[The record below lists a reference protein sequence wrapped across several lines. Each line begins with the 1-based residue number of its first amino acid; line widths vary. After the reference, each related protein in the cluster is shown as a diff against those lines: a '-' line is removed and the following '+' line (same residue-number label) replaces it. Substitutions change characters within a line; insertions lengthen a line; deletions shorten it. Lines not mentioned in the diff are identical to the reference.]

1 MLKKVEI
8 AFHSYLA
15 ANFSSGTSLMNISI
29 FWEYF
34 HRFIIFYLLWLPFW
48 RCETFIYF
56 FFTKILTWQLF
67 PQERLWWMGLGAER
81 GLWRWTIFY
90 GWALPSECSKKIF
103 NFSSLMCFD
112 KIMMKSFIIC
122 FHCQVFIIRGESC
135 EAWQRRWK
143 GWNSNRGPLG
153 HCKRGLW
160 KNVNDIKLIIK
171 LIKIIVKY

>member
-1 MLKKVEI
+1 
-8 AFHSYLA
+8 
-15 ANFSSGTSLMNISI
+15 MNISI

-34 HRFIIFYLLWLPFW
+34 HHFIIFYLLWLPFW

-143 GWNSNRGPLG
+143 GWNSNRGPPG

-171 LIKIIVKY
+171 LIKIIVKYYNIKYKILEY